1 MERVG
6 KMELQK
12 VASYTYAVEPAEVNA
27 QGELPLTVLAQR
39 ILETATFHAESWAV
53 GYSTLI
59 QNNQAWVLARL
70 AIEMQAYPRIG
81 DTYVIS
87 TWIEGYNKHFSSRN
101 FEFAGKD
108 GRIYGYA
115 RSIWSVIDMQTR
127 TSADLTTFEYLAER
141 ISDKEC
147 PIERQSKL
155 KPVQGEPLLAYPVRY
170 SDIDLNRHVNS
181 VKYIEHMLD
190 SFTLQQYDEKYIK
203 RFEIN
208 YISEARYGMDFKI
221 YRNELDADI
230 FAIDIKNNEDEAVC
244 RGKVTF
250 IPRR

>member
-87 TWIEGYNKHFSSRN
+87 TWIEGYNKHFSARN
-101 FEFAGKD
+101 FEFA
-108 GRIYGYA
+108 
-115 RSIWSVIDMQTR
+115 
-127 TSADLTTFEYLAER
+127 
-141 ISDKEC
+141 KEC

-250 IPRR
+250 IPR